1 MKKLGFALAGLVAA
15 LMTGD
20 AYAAPIGANGS
31 FGFIPFG
38 TVSVDTGNISTTTID
53 KTLPALEIVN
63 TLTDPF
69 MGNPNNLGVAVSD
82 AVTLGYLTIP
92 VPQPLGTVTMLATPL
107 TVSVPTS
114 VGAGGT
120 LTFTYTSEETTALTG
135 VPGGNL
141 ALLFEGTL
149 TGDTTGTFI
158 TGPMAQADMSES
170 CTQARAGGTINCS
183 DTVDVDRVPEPVTL
197 ALLGSALV
205 GFGAIRRMR
214 RPA

>member
-15 LMTGD
+15 LMTGE

-38 TVSVDTGNISTTTID
+38 TVSVNTGNISTTTMD
-53 KTLPALEIVN
+53 KVLPASEMVN

-69 MGNPNNLGVAVSD
+69 LGSPNNLGIAVG
-82 AVTLGYLTIP
+82 AVTGVVTLSSLTIP
-92 VPQPLGTVTMLATPL
+92 VPHPTGTFTSLATPL
-107 TVSVPTS
+107 TVSVHTS

-120 LTFTYTSEETTALTG
+120 LMFTYTSEETTALTG
-135 VPGGNL
+135 DPGGNL

-158 TGPMAQADMSES
+158 TGPMTLADMSES
-170 CTQARAGGTINCS
+170 CTQAAREGRS
-183 DTVDVDRVPEPVTL
+183 TVPTRSTWTVFR
-197 ALLGSALV
+197 S
-205 GFGAIRRMR
+205 R
-214 RPA
+214 